1 MREEGGGVDGGR
13 GGVLGELE
21 LAAKTTING
30 SMKIT
35 VKMMYA
41 DVLFNSCPT

>member
-1 MREEGGGVDGGR
+1 MREEGGGDDGGR

-35 VKMMYA
+35 VKMMYV
-41 DVLFNSCPT
+41 DVLFNSCPI